1 VQVSGTEAG
10 QEMGTCV
17 VVDPH
22 GLSSCTGVITL
33 DDKDDKDDKDDRVR
47 PGELEGGTGT
57 KPGTG
62 PLTLHLDGA
71 S

>member
-33 DDKDDKDDKDDRVR
+33 DDKDDRVR